1 MTVKLIPTALLIAIS
16 TIMVGCSDKPASDTT
31 ASNTATSG
39 AVASDA
45 PLAAV
50 QEIVINNGAEPES
63 LDPQKVSG
71 VPESNIL
78 RQMLIGLTSTDND
91 GNTIPGMA
99 TEWHTDDNKV
109 WTFKLRD
116 ANWSNGDPV
125 TAHDFVYSFR
135 RLVDPMTASPY
146 SSYLADL
153 LFVNAQAIIDGK
165 KSPDSLGV
173 KAIDDK
179 TLEITLDEPVPYLPD
194 ALIHTSVKPV
204 NQKVV
209 EAGGDKWA
217 AVGSFVGN
225 GPYTLEDWKVNDQ
238 IVLTRNPSYYD
249 DANTTI
255 NKITLLAVTD
265 DVSDVNRYKTGEID
279 ITASVPE
286 TLFQQL
292 KTELGEQVKVEPK
305 LCTYYYEFNQ
315 TKPPF
320 NDARVRRALALAM
333 DRETITDKILA
344 QGQTPAYQLTPT
356 TTQGMKNYTPEW
368 QSWDRAKRLEEAKR
382 LLNEAGY
389 NESNPLNFELLYNTS
404 DSHKKLASA
413 AASFWNEGLGF
424 VNVSL
429 NNQEWKTYLET
440 KRKQNFSAA
449 RAGWCADYNEPS
461 SFLNIFKSTSSQ
473 NSGKY
478 ASSEFDKIMQS
489 TLGATIDQAGRADLY
504 AKAEEQLDKD
514 GAAVIVYHYVG
525 TRLVKP
531 YVVGYS
537 SKDPQETWQVKNFK
551 ILEH

>member
-1 MTVKLIPTALLIAIS
+1 MHKLAPTALAVAIGLCV
-16 TIMVGCSDKPASDTT
+16 IGCGNSQTDTATT
-31 ASNTATSG
+31 ATGTATGGTLS
-39 AVASDA
+39 ADT

-63 LDPQKVSG
+63 LDPHKVSG

-78 RQMLIGLTSTDND
+78 RQMLIGLTSTDPD

-99 TEWHTDDNKV
+99 ESWETADNKT
-109 WTFKLRD
+109 WTFKIRD

-125 TAHDFVYSFR
+125 TAHDFVYSLR

-153 LFVNAQAIIDGK
+153 TFANAQDVIDGT
-165 KSPDSLGV
+165 KSPDQLGV
-173 KAIDDK
+173 RAIDDK

-194 ALIHTSVKPV
+194 AMIHTSVKPV
-204 NQKVV
+204 NPKVV

-225 GPYTLEDWKVNDQ
+225 GPYTLQDWKINDQ
-238 IVLTRNPSYYD
+238 IVLVRSPSYYD

-255 NKITLLAVTD
+255 DKVTLLAVTD

-286 TLFQQL
+286 TLFNQL
-292 KTELGEQVKVEPK
+292 KAELGEQVRVEPK
-305 LCTYYYEFNQ
+305 LCVYYYEFNQ

-320 NDARVRRALALAM
+320 NDPRVRRALSLAM

-356 TTQGMKNYTPEW
+356 MTQNMKNYTPEW

-404 DSHKKLASA
+404 ESHKKLASA
-413 AASFWNEGLGF
+413 ASSFWNEGLGF

-429 NNQEWKTYLET
+429 ANQEWKTYLET
-440 KRKQNFSAA
+440 KRKQNFEAA

-461 SFLNIFKSTSSQ
+461 SFFNIFKSNNSQ
-473 NSGKY
+473 NGGKY
-478 ASSEFDKIMQS
+478 ASADFDAIMLK
-489 TLGATIDQAGRADLY
+489 TLGTDVDNAGRADLY

-514 GAAVIVYHYVG
+514 GAAVMVYHYVG
-525 TRLVKP
+525 TKLVKP
-531 YVVGYS
+531 YVSGYS
-537 SKDPQETWQVKNFK
+537 SKDPQDTWQVKNFK